1 MNRLR
6 RLPGQ
11 MGLSPVNCRKVV
23 MACAQS
29 VAMFGAELRWK
40 ATRLRVP
47 SGGPTNIQRLVNQEA
62 RAITGC
68 F

>member
-40 ATRLRVP
+40 GDQTQGAVGRANKHTA
-47 SGGPTNIQRLVNQEA
+47 SG
-62 RAITGC
+62 
-68 F
+68 